1 MQHSDIKCMCLNGKC
16 STEYRVVT
24 AFHSRGSVNEAMQHA
39 PRPRRRA
46 PAAGEDTCSPIL
58 MNVSRRL
65 HALSSHIGGGGGHSA
80 KPHHPKQS
88 ALAAQTVASSASEVR
103 TSQKGMTP
111 EQKFFFDLK
120 GYILLPQVLSP
131 SECAEIIAEVD
142 TEGYSI
148 WTSKKAL
155 DLIDHPAIV
164 PILTE
169 LLAEPSFVNEDGYPF
184 RCEGSFTTVRDPG
197 WPVSERGDNGLPHVV
212 RPPQQANAMRYQCEG
227 GKIFSGLTRVV
238 WELTDVVAGQGNTSF
253 LSGSHKAHFNCKFD
267 PVLADNTLDSVS

>member
-1 MQHSDIKCMCLNGKC
+1 M
-16 STEYRVVT
+16 T
-24 AFHSRGSVNEAMQHA
+24 RG
-39 PRPRRRA
+39 
-46 PAAGEDTCSPIL
+46 
-58 MNVSRRL
+58 SRRL
-65 HALSSHIGGGGGHSA
+65 RNLESHLGSGNGAAQPPACSGHALEA
-80 KPHHPKQS
+80 R
-88 ALAAQTVASSASEVR
+88 AAASVQVGMDAS
-103 TSQKGMTP
+103 QGMTP

-120 GYILLPQVLSP
+120 GYVLLPQVLSP

-142 TEGYSI
+142 TEGYNI

-155 DLIDHPAIV
+155 ELIDHPAVV

-169 LLAEPSFVNEDGYPF
+169 LLAEPSFVNDNSYPF

-212 RPPQQANAMRYQCEG
+212 RPPQQANAMRYQVAN

-253 LSGSHKAHFNCKFD
+253 LAGSHKAHFNCKT
-267 PVLADNTLDSVS
+267 ASAS